1 MRILVLS
8 DSHGSTG
15 NILEAIEKHSD
26 AEVVVFLGDGESDF
40 DNAEYFLRD
49 KRVIGVAGNCDFRSD
64 KPFCEITTVGGKRIY
79 CTHGHE
85 ERVKWGLGEL
95 ISRARAEKAD
105 IVLYGHTHTPVNTYD
120 DGLYIF
126 NPGSLRDGS
135 YGVIDITP
143 SGVMPIHM
151 KLWK

>member
-1 MRILVLS
+1 MLS

-15 NILEAIEKHSD
+15 NILEAIEKHSN

-40 DNAEYFLRD
+40 ENAEYFLRD

-64 KPFCEITTVGGKRIY
+64 NPFCEITAVGGKRIY